1 MAGFSTSSRSSL
13 PYFLT
18 ASAVPRTMP
27 GTPTATPCRLEFGTP
42 TNMSGVA
49 PAGAFSRV
57 SITKVRPPRAR
68 WINMKP
74 PPPMPADCGSTTL
87 SA

>member
-1 MAGFSTSSRSSL
+1 MF
-13 PYFLT
+13 
-18 ASAVPRTMP
+18 
-27 GTPTATPCRLEFGTP
+27 
-42 TNMSGVA
+42 GVA

-57 SITKVRPPRAR
+57 SMKKVCPVLAR
-68 WINMKP
+68 WIIMKP